1 MRHVW
6 ITGAGRG
13 IGAAIALAFARE
25 GATLS
30 LSGRNLA
37 TLNLQK
43 QILEQACPGVKV
55 HVSVMD
61 LVDAASVT
69 AAYQANHHALGP
81 VDVLINNAGQALSQP
96 FAKTDMTLWHQMLNV
111 NLTGT
116 YLCIQA
122 TLPDLRTPQPQR
134 SGTLVRL
141 VGMTLEARGVMA
153 PLGACCEVVGQTGHR
168 VEAEVVG
175 FNDKVLFLMPFTEP
189 TGVGPGDMVR
199 VLSNSSLVKLGP
211 ELLGRVIDG
220 RCQPLDGK
228 PDPGCKELLSLLGR
242 PINPME
248 RGPINKILDV
258 GVKAIN
264 GVLTLG
270 RGQRLGLVAGS
281 GVGKSVLLG
290 MLTRFTKADVV
301 VIGLIGERGREV
313 QAFIQE
319 SLGEEGLAKSVVV
332 AAPANV
338 SPVLRLKA
346 THLTHVIAEYFRD
359 QGKDVLMLC
368 DSLTRV
374 AHAQREIGLAIG
386 EPPTAKGY
394 PPSVFALLPN
404 LIERGGVGRHGH
416 GSITAIYTVLAE
428 GDDAADPIVDIARA
442 SLDGQVMLSRKL
454 ADSAHYPAIDLTG
467 SISRL
472 MQSLLSNEDLKSA
485 NKLRRLWSIYQQ
497 NVDLVQVG
505 AYENGSN
512 PELDEAIRLNDRI
525 VSFLRQ
531 DMHISQD
538 YETTR
543 QQLRELLSQ

>member
-1 MRHVW
+1 MVDF
-6 ITGAGRG
+6 
-13 IGAAIALAFARE
+13 AADI
-25 GATLS
+25 
-30 LSGRNLA
+30 
-37 TLNLQK
+37 
-43 QILEQACPGVKV
+43 
-55 HVSVMD
+55 
-61 LVDAASVT
+61 DA
-69 AAYQANHHALGP
+69 
-81 VDVLINNAGQALSQP
+81 VLPQ
-96 FAKTDMTLWHQMLNV
+96 
-111 NLTGT
+111 
-116 YLCIQA
+116 
-122 TLPDLRTPQPQR
+122 LRTPQPLR

-153 PLGACCEVVGQTGHR
+153 PLGACCEVVGRHGHR

-175 FNDKVLFLMPFTEP
+175 FNDKILFLMPFTEP
-189 TGVGPGDMVR
+189 AGVGPGDMVR
-199 VLSNSSLVKLGP
+199 VISNSSLVSLGP

-228 PDPGCKELLSLLGR
+228 PPPECKELLSLLGR

-270 RGQRLGLVAGS
+270 RGQRLGLIAGS

-319 SLGEEGLAKSVVV
+319 SLGEEGLAKSVVI

-359 QGKDVLMLC
+359 KGMDVLMLC

-394 PPSVFALLPN
+394 PPSVFGLLPN

-467 SISRL
+467 SMSRL
-472 MQSLLSNEDLKSA
+472 MQSLLSSEDLKSA

-505 AYENGSN
+505 AYEHGSN

-525 VSFLRQ
+525 VAFLRQ

-538 YETTR
+538 YDTTR
-543 QQLRELLSQ
+543 LQLRELLNQT

>member
-1 MRHVW
+1 M
-6 ITGAGRG
+6 
-13 IGAAIALAFARE
+13 LDFADAVE
-25 GATLS
+25 QS
-30 LSGRNLA
+30 LSG
-37 TLNLQK
+37 
-43 QILEQACPGVKV
+43 
-55 HVSVMD
+55 
-61 LVDAASVT
+61 
-69 AAYQANHHALGP
+69 
-81 VDVLINNAGQALSQP
+81 
-96 FAKTDMTLWHQMLNV
+96 
-111 NLTGT
+111 
-116 YLCIQA
+116 
-122 TLPDLRTPQPQR
+122 LRTPQPQR

-153 PLGACCEVVGQTGHR
+153 PLGACCEVVGRHGHR

-189 TGVGPGDMVR
+189 AGVGPGDMVR
-199 VLSNSSLVKLGP
+199 VVSNSSLVSLGP

-228 PDPGCKELLSLLGR
+228 PAPVCKDLLSLLGR

-264 GVLTLG
+264 GILTLG
-270 RGQRLGLVAGS
+270 RGQRLGLIAGS

-290 MLTRFTKADVV
+290 MLTRFTKADIV

-319 SLGEEGLAKSVVV
+319 SLGEEGLAKSVVI

-394 PPSVFALLPN
+394 PPSVFGLLPN

-472 MQSLLSNEDLKSA
+472 MQTLLSSEDLKLS
-485 NKLRRLWSIYQQ
+485 NKLRRLWSLYQQ
-497 NVDLVQVG
+497 NVDLIQVG

-525 VSFLRQ
+525 VNFLRQ

-538 YETTR
+538 YEVTR
-543 QQLRELLSQ
+543 SQLRDLLSQS

>member
-1 MRHVW
+1 MMDF
-6 ITGAGRG
+6 
-13 IGAAIALAFARE
+13 AA
-25 GATLS
+25 
-30 LSGRNLA
+30 
-37 TLNLQK
+37 
-43 QILEQACPGVKV
+43 
-55 HVSVMD
+55 
-61 LVDAASVT
+61 
-69 AAYQANHHALGP
+69 
-81 VDVLINNAGQALSQP
+81 DVE
-96 FAKTDMTLWHQMLNV
+96 
-111 NLTGT
+111 
-116 YLCIQA
+116 A
-122 TLPDLRTPQPQR
+122 TLPHLRTPQPQR

-153 PLGACCEVVGQTGHR
+153 PLGACCEVVGKHGHS

-199 VLSNSSLVKLGP
+199 VISNSSLVNLGP

-346 THLTHVIAEYFRD
+346 THLTHVIAEYFRE

-472 MQSLLSNEDLKSA
+472 MQALLSNDDLKSA
-485 NKLRRLWSIYQQ
+485 NKLRRLWSLYQQ
-497 NVDLVQVG
+497 NVDLIQVG
-505 AYENGSN
+505 AYEHGSN
-512 PELDEAIRLNDRI
+512 PELDEAIRLNERI

-538 YETTR
+538 YDTTR